1 MTLLNLKQ
9 APKDP
14 IKRIIWLSGVQ
25 AQVREELERE
35 LAVAYFDVRL
45 HGQLDE
51 VLGLGYHSRKRVLA
65 WTRAENERRGR
76 VVRWGDGL
84 DPTSSTYGKE

>member
-1 MTLLNLKQ
+1 MLLNLDE

-14 IKRIIWLSGVQ
+14 ALRIVWLSGVQ
-25 AQVREELERE
+25 AQVREELAAE
-35 LAVAYFDVRL
+35 LAAAYFEVRL

-51 VLGLGYHSRKRVLA
+51 VLALGYHSRKQVLA

-76 VVRWGDGL
+76 VVRWGDGA
-84 DPTSSTYGKE
+84 DPTSSAYQG

>member
-1 MTLLNLKQ
+1 MSLLNLGK

-14 IKRIIWLSGVQ
+14 ALRIVWLAGVQ
-25 AQVREELERE
+25 AKAREELDAA
-35 LAVAYFDVRL
+35 LASAYFEVRL

-51 VLGLGYHSRKRVLA
+51 VLRLGYHSRKRALA

-84 DPTSSTYGKE
+84 DPTSSAYSD